1 MRRFFSISVAVLML
15 ASCGGEKEHAEVGS
29 FEIDETYRRGPV
41 SFRTA
46 LSKKEITIA
55 ERVTMFLEIRAREG
69 YRAELPSFGEKLEQ
83 FGIVDYETFRPELR
97 GDTVVTR
104 RTYEL
109 EPFLSG
115 DYVIPPMTVRFTAEG
130 DSLLYSV
137 DSDTLRVRINSILPE
152 DLAELEIKDAAG
164 PLDVPANYTPAIV
177 IAAALLATVV
187 AVYLLWRRRTARIA
201 AAVRVPAHE
210 IAYRALEAL
219 LARGLVE
226 KGLYK
231 EFTSEVADILRRYV
245 EDRFGL
251 RAPERT
257 TEEFLAEA
265 RDGLPVGEE
274 RKGILA
280 EFLAHC
286 DLVKFASLEPS
297 EDDVKRTFATARD
310 FIEATK
316 PSEEVREAAAEA
328 A

>member
-55 ERVTMFLEIRAREG
+55 ERVTMFLEIRARED

-137 DSDTLRVRINSILPE
+137 ESDTLRVRVNSILPE

-164 PLDVPANYTPAIV
+164 PLDVPADYTPAIV

-187 AVYLLWRRRTARIA
+187 AVYLLWRRRTAMVA

-226 KGLYK
+226 KRLYK

-265 RDGLPVGEE
+265 RDGLPVGEK